1 MKISKIVGGIKPK
14 VNLKVG
20 ENVVGTDNRKNQVEN
35 LKSILKG
42 LGITTSEELDIAL
55 ADALE
60 SMTIGIMTE
69 TIKAPANSA

>member
-1 MKISKIVGGIKPK
+1 MGSI
-14 VNLKVG
+14 
-20 ENVVGTDNRKNQVEN
+20 TDNRKNQVEN

-42 LGITTSEELDIAL
+42 LGITTSEELDAAL